1 MFVQSLSWQTI
12 GFHKKPHT
20 HTQKK
25 RETSMSHLIEEWFIA
40 SGLPQPFGWGAF
52 RVHET
57 HPSFLSF
64 PYVCPEPVLVKSS
77 FLSKN
82 GAKKGVLCTGTFVEL
97 QPCSNGV
104 LFEFSAMF
112 APSLS

>member
-1 MFVQSLSWQTI
+1 
-12 GFHKKPHT
+12 
-20 HTQKK
+20 
-25 RETSMSHLIEEWFIA
+25 MSHLIEEWFIA